1 MITYIFSVPVKIL
14 DRYILRKFITTYV
27 FVVLI
32 LSLVICVIDFTE
44 KNDDFIKNHPT
55 LREILVDYYLNLI
68 PYYVN
73 ILSPITVF
81 IAVVFVTARLASH
94 TEITAMLSSGMSFAR
109 LLVPYLIGASLIG
122 GTIFYLIGWVIP
134 DANEKRV
141 AFELQYTKSPYY
153 YDRRDVHLKVAPDV
167 YAYLESYNNTIDVGY
182 QFTLETIVGNQM
194 REKLQ
199 ARKITWD
206 PEIDKWQLEDY
217 VVHRFDGIAEQVH
230 RGSRAD
236 TTLNLRP
243 KDFASNYG
251 LNETMTLPELDAFID
266 ELRNRGAD
274 NVATYEIEKAQRYTY
289 PFAIVIVTVIGAIIA
304 GRKTREGAGLQ
315 IAIGFLLAFV
325 YILFF
330 LTSKSIA
337 QGGAISPYLAPWIPN
352 FVFMGIGALLFRYVP
367 R

>member
-1 MITYIFSVPVKIL
+1 MKIL
-14 DRYILRKFITTYV
+14 DRYILKKFVTTYV

-44 KNDDFIKNHPT
+44 KNDDFIKTGPT
-55 LREILVDYYLNLI
+55 TGEILIDYYLNLI

-73 ILSPITVF
+73 LLSPITVF

-94 TEITAMLSSGMSFAR
+94 VEITAMLSSGMSFAR
-109 LLVPYLIGASLIG
+109 LLVPYLYGAVLIG

-134 DANEKRV
+134 DANEKRI
-141 AFELQYTKSPYY
+141 AFELAYTRNPYY
-153 YDRRDVHLKVAPDV
+153 YDGRDVHMKVAPNV

-182 QFTLETIVGNQM
+182 QFTLETIEDNRM
-194 REKLQ
+194 LEKLK
-199 ARKITWD
+199 AKKITWQ
-206 PEIDKWQLEDY
+206 EEEEKWQLEHY
-217 VVHRFDGIAEQVH
+217 VVHRFDSGLSVEQGE
-230 RGSRAD
+230 RLD
-236 TTLNLRP
+236 TTLNMRP
-243 KDFASNYG
+243 GDFGSDYG
-251 LNETMTLPELDAFID
+251 LHETMTIPELDRFIA
-266 ELRNRGAD
+266 ELRERGAD
-274 NVATYEIEKAQRYTY
+274 NVPVYEIEKAQRYTY
-289 PFAIVIVTVIGAIIA
+289 PFAILILTVIGAILS

-330 LTSKSIA
+330 LTSKSMA

-352 FVFMGIGALLFRYVP
+352 FVFITIGGLLYRYVP